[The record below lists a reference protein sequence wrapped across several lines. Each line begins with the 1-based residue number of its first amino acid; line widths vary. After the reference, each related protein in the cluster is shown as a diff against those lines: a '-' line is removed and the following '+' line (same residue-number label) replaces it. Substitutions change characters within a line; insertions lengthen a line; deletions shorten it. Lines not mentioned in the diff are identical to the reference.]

1 MTAIQAP
8 TVNAPA
14 AGRAEAILAQAKA
27 PLLARLWQAAL
38 GAASDVEDSLFPA
51 TPKPATLAI
60 PALPQAERPAARAAA
75 PALLRG
81 NSDYAPVLARA
92 AARTGLPAAAL
103 TAVIDAEAGKRRD
116 GSWDPAAR
124 NPRSTATGLGQFL
137 DRTWIGEAERRGTH
151 LNGVAAT
158 RGWLDARGRV
168 RPEAR
173 AQLLDLRTDPGTA
186 IEAVADYARAGLSR
200 LESAGVHLGNDVR
213 QVASLA
219 WLGHHLGPVEA
230 LRFVEGRIA
239 PARAKLL
246 LTAQV
251 GASEAGRRI
260 ADAAGDAVAA
270 HRQWLTGYIGRVIQ
284 RSAGRS

>member
-1 MTAIQAP
+1 MTAIQTP

-14 AGRAEAILAQAKA
+14 PGRAEAILAQAKA

-38 GAASDVEDSLFPA
+38 GAASDVEDSLFPS
-51 TPKPATLAI
+51 TPKPASLAI
-60 PALPQAERPAARAAA
+60 PALPQAERPAARAA

-81 NSDYAPVLARA
+81 NGDYAPALARA

-137 DRTWIGEAERRGTH
+137 DRTWIGEAERRGTY
-151 LNGVAAT
+151 LNGLAAA

-168 RPEAR
+168 RGDVRPE
-173 AQLLDLRTDPGTA
+173 LLDLRTDPGTA

-200 LESAGVHLGNDVR
+200 LESAGVKLGNDAR

-251 GASEAGRRI
+251 GASEAARRI

-284 RSAGRS
+284 RSVGRS

>member
-1 MTAIQAP
+1 MTIHMPRIDAA
-8 TVNAPA
+8 APA
-14 AGRAEAILAQAKA
+14 RSEAILAQAKA

-38 GAASDVEDSLFPA
+38 GSAADAEESLFPA
-51 TPKPATLAI
+51 LA
-60 PALPQAERPAARAAA
+60 RPAAIAVPNSPMPQRAAPMP

-81 NSDYAPVLARA
+81 NADYAPAVARA

-151 LNGVAAT
+151 LNTLAAS
-158 RGWLDARGRV
+158 RGWLDARGRI
-168 RPEAR
+168 RAEAR
-173 AQLLDLRTDPGTA
+173 DDLLGLRTDAGTA

-200 LESAGVHLGNDVR
+200 LEAAGVKLGTDVR

-230 LRFVEGRIA
+230 QRFVEGRIA

-251 GASEAGRRI
+251 GASEAARRI

-270 HRQWLTGYIGRVIQ
+270 HRQWLTSYIGRVIQ